1 MEDTP
6 LSIATDISVIIS
18 SIVVT
23 ISIIVLLRRKK
34 SKMSKEELDYWKQ
47 MQSDTRGYF
56 LSGNDIIFEYNTH
69 NFNNDRFDTVQNI
82 KKIMDNHKD
91 DYHNIRKFLMPY
103 IRMASSWVN
112 QKNTIRHINIEYGD
126 DLLIISKFDFFKD
139 CSEDNIKGI
148 THLND
153 LISAIKK
160 HRILQKKS
168 RIKKLLHTIRNCA
181 N

>member
-1 MEDTP
+1 MVDTP
-6 LSIATDISVIIS
+6 LSIATDLSVIIS

-34 SKMSKEELDYWKQ
+34 SKMSKEELDYWRQ
-47 MQSDTRGYF
+47 MQSDTREYF
-56 LSGNDIIFEYNTH
+56 SSEWGVLFEHKNDNSSY
-69 NFNNDRFDTVQNI
+69 DQFDTVQNI
-82 KKIMDNHKD
+82 KKIMDNHKN

-168 RIKKLLHTIRNCA
+168 RIKKLLYAIRNCT